1 MSLRFK
7 LLLLALS
14 TLALPLA
21 GWLIV
26 RQMEELLRQ
35 GQEQTLTASA
45 KALARSLA
53 ALKTV
58 LPPAGQAFYVHPC
71 ARDMRVDGYAD
82 DWAALMPFAQ
92 NIGPADDAQ
101 KAKLLLCVDGDYL
114 YLLAVVRD
122 TTRTRAD
129 ANDSNA
135 LLRDHLTLSL
145 AHDNDLRRYLLASA
159 APGRFDARVL
169 DGEGESLPQVLSAV
183 WQEDA
188 NGYRVELRLPRTQMP
203 DSLTLNEFDADA
215 PNNAHIELRPLL
227 LRSPS
232 LSEDLAQFAPEG
244 MRVRV
249 LSAEGWVIAES
260 GQLEAPAS
268 KAAAPALRRWF
279 ENLIY
284 RSLIAPDMTRAQD
297 FATNLPRLSSPEI
310 WQALSGVAATAWH
323 PAPSLAVA
331 GQSSVVLAAA
341 VPLYEAASESAAL
354 AAPAAA
360 QPALQPPAARA
371 RDDRALPAAALAS
384 RGEVRGALLLEQS
397 GDALPLLTNRALLI
411 LIGASLGALVFAGAI
426 LFAFAGVLGLRIRRL
441 RDAVER
447 AQHARG
453 KLDNAPLP
461 LIGAKDE
468 LGDLARSFS
477 HLLDEVAAYTDYLR
491 TLASKLSHELQTP
504 LAIVRSSLDNLDQQ
518 AVSTDARTYLVRA
531 RSGAERLGAI
541 VRAMSEASRMER
553 AIAGVDAEEFD
564 LAAVVRGCVDS
575 YRPLLAPRRVEA
587 DLPAARLVMHGAP
600 ELIAQ
605 ALDKLID
612 NAKSFTPED
621 GWIRIALHAHGDGA
635 IVSVANQGPPLPSSM
650 ADRLFDS
657 LVSVRPSSA
666 QKVTVV
672 TGAPAEPPHLGLG
685 LSIVRLIAE
694 LHHGKAQASNLA
706 DGSGVEFALELRG
719 MPRRSLVG

>member
-53 ALKTV
+53 ALKTA

-71 ARDMRVDGYAD
+71 AGRMHVDGYAD
-82 DWAALMPFAQ
+82 DWTTLTPYAQ

-101 KAKLLLCVDGDYL
+101 KAKLLLCVDGDWL
-114 YLLAVVRD
+114 YLLAQVRD
-122 TTRTRAD
+122 ATRTRAD
-129 ANDSNA
+129 AGDDNA
-135 LLRDHLTLSL
+135 LLRDHLILSL
-145 AHDNDLRRYLLASA
+145 ARDEDLRRYLIASA
-159 APGRFDARVL
+159 APGRFQARVL
-169 DGEGESLPQVLSAV
+169 DGAGDSLPQVLGGW

-188 NGYRVELRLPRTQMP
+188 DGYRVELRLPRSQMP

-227 LRSPS
+227 LRSPD
-232 LSEDLAQFAPEG
+232 LSTDLAQFAPDG

-249 LSAEGWVIAES
+249 LSAEGWVVAES
-260 GQLEAPAS
+260 GQLAVLSS
-268 KAAAPALRRWF
+268 KSSTPALRRWF

-323 PAPSLAVA
+323 PAPNQ
-331 GQSSVVLAAA
+331 GSSVVLAAA
-341 VPLYEAASESAAL
+341 VPLKENN
-354 AAPAAA
+354 
-360 QPALQPPAARA
+360 
-371 RDDRALPAAALAS
+371 
-384 RGEVRGALLLEQS
+384 EVRGALLLEQS

-411 LIGASLGALVFAGAI
+411 LIGASLGALVFAGAV

-447 AQHARG
+447 AKQANGRMQRNP
-453 KLDNAPLP
+453 DRPVPLP
-461 LIGAKDE
+461 LLGAKDE
-468 LGDLARSFS
+468 LGDLARSFA
-477 HLLDEVAAYTDYLR
+477 HLLDEVNAYTDYLR

-504 LAIVRSSLDNLDQQ
+504 LAIVKSSLDNLDQQ
-518 AVSTDARTYLVRA
+518 SVSTDARTYLVRA

-541 VRAMSEASRMER
+541 LRAMSEASRMER
-553 AIAGVDAEEFD
+553 AIHGVDAEEFD
-564 LAAVVRGCVDS
+564 LTAVVRGCVEA

-587 DLPAARLVMHGAP
+587 DLPASPLLMHGAP
-600 ELIAQ
+600 ELVAQ
-605 ALDKLID
+605 ALDKLVD
-612 NAKSFTPED
+612 NARGFTPED
-621 GWIRIALHAHGDGA
+621 GWIRIDLRALGDNA
-635 IVSVANQGPPLPSSM
+635 VISVANQGPALPSSM
-650 ADRLFDS
+650 TDRLFDS
-657 LVSVRPSSA
+657 LVSVRPSA
-666 QKVTVV
+666 TQKNMPI

-694 LHHGKAQASNLA
+694 LHCGVATAHNLP
-706 DGSGVEFALELRG
+706 DGTGVEFSLELHG
-719 MPRRSLVG
+719 MPRRSLAG

>member
-53 ALKTV
+53 ALKTA
-58 LPPAGQAFYVHPC
+58 LPPAGQAFYVHSC
-71 ARDMRVDGYAD
+71 AGGMRIDGYAD
-82 DWAALMPFAQ
+82 DWNQLMPYAQ

-101 KAKLLLCVDGDYL
+101 KAKLLLCADGDFL
-114 YLLAVVRD
+114 YLLAQVRD
-122 TTRTRAD
+122 ATRTRAD
-129 ANDSNA
+129 ASDENA

-145 AHDNDLRRYLLASA
+145 AHDNDLRRYLIASA

-169 DGEGESLPQVLSAV
+169 DGEGDSLPQVLGGS
-183 WQEDA
+183 WREDA
-188 NGYRVELRLPRTQMP
+188 DGYRVELRLPRAQMP
-203 DSLTLNEFDADA
+203 DSLTLNEFDAGA

-227 LRSPS
+227 LRSPDIS
-232 LSEDLAQFAPEG
+232 SDLAQFAPDG

-249 LSAEGWVIAES
+249 LSAEGWVVAES
-260 GQLEAPAS
+260 GQLAALSS
-268 KAAAPALRRWF
+268 KSSTPALRRWF

-323 PAPSLAVA
+323 PAPNQ
-331 GQSSVVLAAA
+331 GSSVVLAAA
-341 VPLYEAASESAAL
+341 VPLK
-354 AAPAAA
+354 
-360 QPALQPPAARA
+360 
-371 RDDRALPAAALAS
+371 DNN
-384 RGEVRGALLLEQS
+384 EVRGALLLEQS

-411 LIGASLGALVFAGAI
+411 LIGASIGALLFAGAV
-426 LFAFAGVLGLRIRRL
+426 LFAFAGVLGVRIRRL

-447 AQHARG
+447 AKHASGRVER
-453 KLDNAPLP
+453 NADRQVPLP
-461 LIGAKDE
+461 LLGAKDE
-468 LGDLARSFS
+468 LGDLARSFA
-477 HLLDEVAAYTDYLR
+477 HLLDEVTAYTDYLR

-504 LAIVRSSLDNLDQQ
+504 LAIVKSSLDNLDQQ
-518 AVSTDARTYLVRA
+518 SVSTDARTYLVRA

-541 VRAMSEASRMER
+541 VRAMSEASRMDR
-553 AIAGVDAEEFD
+553 AIHGVDAEEFD
-564 LAAVVRGCVDS
+564 LSAVVRGCVEA
-575 YRPLLAPRRVEA
+575 YRPLLAPRRIEA
-587 DLPAARLVMHGAP
+587 DLPASPLLMHGAP

-612 NAKSFTPED
+612 NARSFTPED
-621 GWIRIALHAHGDGA
+621 GWIRISLRANGDGA
-635 IVSVANQGPPLPSSM
+635 IVSVANQGPPLPPTM

-657 LVSVRPSSA
+657 LVSVRPSTV
-666 QKVTVV
+666 QKATVV
-672 TGAPAEPPHLGLG
+672 NGAPAEPPHLGLG

-694 LHHGKAQASNLA
+694 LHRGVATARNLA
-706 DGSGVEFALELRG
+706 DGSGVEFSLELRG
-719 MPRRSLVG
+719 MPRRPLMGGMG

>member
-71 ARDMRVDGYAD
+71 ARGMRIDGYAD
-82 DWAALMPFAQ
+82 DWNALMPYAQ

-101 KAKLLLCVDGDYL
+101 KAKLLLCADDDYL
-114 YLLAVVRD
+114 YLLAQVRD
-122 TTRTRAD
+122 ATRTRAD
-129 ANDSNA
+129 ASDDNA
-135 LLRDHLTLSL
+135 LLHDHLTLSL
-145 AHDNDLRRYLLASA
+145 AHDNDLRRYLIANA
-159 APGRFDARVL
+159 APGTFEARVL
-169 DGEGESLPQVLSAV
+169 DGEGNTLPQVLGGY
-183 WQEDA
+183 WQEDSD
-188 NGYRVELRLPRTQMP
+188 GYRVELRLPRAQMP

-227 LRSPS
+227 LRSPD
-232 LSEDLAQFAPEG
+232 LSSDLAQFAPDG

-249 LSAEGWVIAES
+249 LSAEGWVVAES
-260 GQLEAPAS
+260 GQLAPLPS
-268 KAAAPALRRWF
+268 KSSTPALRRWF

-323 PAPSLAVA
+323 PAPNQ
-331 GQSSVVLAAA
+331 GSSVVLAAA
-341 VPLYEAASESAAL
+341 VPLK
-354 AAPAAA
+354 
-360 QPALQPPAARA
+360 
-371 RDDRALPAAALAS
+371 DNN
-384 RGEVRGALLLEQS
+384 EVRGALLLEQS

-411 LIGASLGALVFAGAI
+411 LIGASLGALLFAGAV
-426 LFAFAGVLGLRIRRL
+426 LFAFAGVLGVRIRRL

-447 AQHARG
+447 AKHASGRVERG
-453 KLDNAPLP
+453 GERQVPLP
-461 LIGAKDE
+461 LLGAKDE
-468 LGDLARSFS
+468 LGDLARSFA
-477 HLLDEVAAYTDYLR
+477 HLLDEVSVYTDYLR

-504 LAIVRSSLDNLDQQ
+504 LAIVKSSLDNLDQQ
-518 AVSTDARTYLVRA
+518 SVSTDARTYLVRA

-541 VRAMSEASRMER
+541 VRAMSEAIRMER
-553 AIAGVDAEEFD
+553 AIHGVDAEEFD
-564 LAAVVRGCVDS
+564 LTAVVRGCVDA

-587 DLPAARLVMHGAP
+587 DLPASPLLMHGAP

-612 NAKSFTPED
+612 NARSFTAEN
-621 GWIRIALHAHGDGA
+621 GWIRIALRANGDGA
-635 IVSVANQGPPLPSSM
+635 IVSVANQGPPLPVGM
-650 ADRLFDS
+650 ADRLFES
-657 LVSVRPSSA
+657 LVSVRPSTA
-666 QKVTVV
+666 QKATVV
-672 TGAPAEPPHLGLG
+672 NGAPAEPPHLGLG

-694 LHHGKAQASNLA
+694 LHRGVATARNLP
-706 DGSGVEFALELRG
+706 DGTGVVFSLELHG
-719 MPRRSLVG
+719 MPRRSLAG

>member
-35 GQEQTLTASA
+35 GQEQTLIASA

-58 LPPAGQAFYVHPC
+58 LPASGQAFYVHPC
-71 ARDMRVDGYAD
+71 AAGMRVDGYAD
-82 DWAALMPFAQ
+82 DWTPLLPYAQ

-101 KAKLLLCVDGDYL
+101 KARLLLCVDKDFL
-114 YLLAVVRD
+114 YLLALVRD

-129 ANDSNA
+129 ALADDA
-135 LLRDHLTLSL
+135 LRRDHLTLSL
-145 AHDNDLRRYLLASA
+145 ARDDDLRRYLLASA
-159 APGRFDARVL
+159 APGVFSALVL
-169 DGEGESLPQVLSAV
+169 DREESKNSHPWPHSSAEADNSLPETLSGV
-183 WQEDA
+183 WQESAD
-188 NGYRVELRLPRTQMP
+188 GYRVELRLPRGQMP
-203 DSLTLNEFDADA
+203 DALTLNEFDADA
-215 PNNAHIELRPLL
+215 PNNAHNELRPVLA
-227 LRSPS
+227 RSPD
-232 LSEDLAQFAPEG
+232 LSADLAQFAPEG

-260 GQLEAPAS
+260 GRLAAAPLDT
-268 KAAAPALRRWF
+268 APALRRWF

-284 RSLIAPDMTRAQD
+284 RSLIAPGMTRAQD

-323 PAPSLAVA
+323 PAPAA
-331 GQSSVVLAAA
+331 NGIGQGGSVVLAAA
-341 VPLYEAASESAAL
+341 VPLYEATSATRIGTTQAI
-354 AAPAAA
+354 A
-360 QPALQPPAARA
+360 
-371 RDDRALPAAALAS
+371 

-411 LIGASLGALVFAGAI
+411 LIGASLGALVFAGAM

-447 AQHARG
+447 AKRTSGKMERG
-453 KLDNAPLP
+453 SERPIPQP
-461 LIGAKDE
+461 LIGAADE
-468 LGDLARSFS
+468 LGDLARSFA
-477 HLLDEVAAYTDYLR
+477 HLLDETAAYTDYLR
-491 TLASKLSHELQTP
+491 TLAAKLSHELQTP
-504 LAIVRSSLDNLDQQ
+504 LAIVKSSLDNLDQQ
-518 AVSTDARTYLVRA
+518 AVSTDARTYLSRA

-553 AIAGVDAEEFD
+553 AIDGVDAEEFD
-564 LAAVVRGCVDS
+564 LAAVVRGCADA
-575 YRPLLAPRRVEA
+575 YRGLLAPRRLEA
-587 DLPAARLVMHGAP
+587 DLPSTPMRMHGAP

-612 NAKSFTPED
+612 NARSFTPDE
-621 GWIRIALHAHGDGA
+621 GWIRITLHAQGDAA
-635 IVSVANQGPPLPSSM
+635 IVCVANQGPPLPPTM
-650 ADRLFDS
+650 ADKLFDS
-657 LVSVRPSSA
+657 LVSVRSATA
-666 QKVTVV
+666 QKNTPLV
-672 TGAPAEPPHLGLG
+672 GAATELPHLGLG

-694 LHHGKAQASNLA
+694 LHRGRAFAANLP
-706 DGSGVEFALELRG
+706 DGSGVEFSIELRG
-719 MPRRSLVG
+719 MSRRALAG

>member
-71 ARDMRVDGYAD
+71 TQGMRVDGYAD
-82 DWAALMPFAQ
+82 DWAQLAPYAQ

-101 KAKLLLCVDGDYL
+101 KARLLLCADGDWL
-114 YLLAVVRD
+114 YLLAQVRD
-122 TTRTRAD
+122 ATRTRAD
-129 ANDSNA
+129 ASDENA

-145 AHDNDLRRYLLASA
+145 AHNDDLRRYLIASA
-159 APGRFDARVL
+159 APGRFETRVL
-169 DGEGESLPQVLSAV
+169 DGAGDSLPQVLGGW

-188 NGYRVELRLPRTQMP
+188 DGYRVELRLPRAQMP
-203 DSLTLNEFDADA
+203 DALTLNEFDADA

-227 LRSPS
+227 LRSPD
-232 LSEDLAQFAPEG
+232 LSADLAQFAPEG

-260 GQLEAPAS
+260 GQLAALAS
-268 KAAAPALRRWF
+268 KSSTPALRRWF
-279 ENLIY
+279 ESLIY

-323 PAPSLAVA
+323 PAPAQA
-331 GQSSVVLAAA
+331 GTGQGSSVVLAAA
-341 VPLYEAASESAAL
+341 VPLKENN
-354 AAPAAA
+354 
-360 QPALQPPAARA
+360 
-371 RDDRALPAAALAS
+371 
-384 RGEVRGALLLEQS
+384 EVRGALLLEQS

-411 LIGASLGALVFAGAI
+411 LIGASLGALIFAGAV

-447 AQHARG
+447 AKHANG
-453 KLDNAPLP
+453 KPERSGERPVPLP
-461 LIGAKDE
+461 LIGARDE
-468 LGDLARSFS
+468 LGDLARSFA

-504 LAIVRSSLDNLDQQ
+504 LAIVKSSLDNLDQQ
-518 AVSTDARTYLVRA
+518 SVSTDARTYLVRA

-564 LAAVVRGCVDS
+564 LAAVVRGCVDA
-575 YRPLLAPRRVEA
+575 YRPLLVPKRVEA
-587 DLPAARLVMHGAP
+587 DLPAAPLLMHGAP

-612 NAKSFTPED
+612 NARSFTPET
-621 GWIRIALHAHGDGA
+621 GWIRIALHAIGDGA
-635 IVSVANQGPPLPSSM
+635 IVSVANQGPPLPPTM

-657 LVSVRPSSA
+657 LVSVRPSTA
-666 QKVTVV
+666 QKATVV
-672 TGAPAEPPHLGLG
+672 NGAPAEPPHLGLG

-694 LHHGKAQASNLA
+694 LHRGRALAGNLA
-706 DGSGVEFALELRG
+706 DGSGVEFSLELHG
-719 MPRRSLVG
+719 MPRHSLGARN